1 MNIKQEENKKKKP
14 LTTITLITPSVTVKI
29 NGRKYPLRKFY
40 YEKDGEFAFVFD
52 VRDIEEKDWIC
63 SSKVKVRGE
72 FIFYSEEDITK
83 RKLEV
88 NNG

>member
-1 MNIKQEENKKKKP
+1 MSIKQEGKKKP
-14 LTTITLITPSVTVKI
+14 LVTITLITPSVTIKI

-52 VRDIEEKDWIC
+52 VRGIEEKDWIC

-72 FIFYSEEDITK
+72 FTFYSEEDITK
-83 RKLEV
+83 KLEV
-88 NNG
+88 NNGY